1 MEAGMNLDSLTK
13 LVQEAMNKA
22 MTFLRHFDFFR
33 AEQVILELFRQAS
46 DWALGD
52 CMNQVFDCPF
62 FRQTLRDFGNRTGLE
77 LNGYNPITVELSN
90 GTAVDVRSPYFVRK
104 QTGGRRKRGP
114 KPAGSGRKGVHLAL
128 DLWGFFGKKSPTLA
142 FKGFRYAALSPS
154 YETACC
160 LLRDDDIVMSENWL
174 RQHLEPF
181 SDLTPQQRADMSC
194 AAGESF
200 EGKRVVVEVDGG
212 RYRERTPRKGRIPAD
227 LKRRGY
233 DSSWREPRLFTI
245 FTVTPNGEP
254 EKGVS
259 FHVDGSTGDMQ
270 DFLTLLEAYFRRLG
284 IAEAAEVLLVSD
296 GAPWIWDNVPKLLK
310 NVGLP
315 AGSLTELMDYTHA
328 KQNLLDTIDLC
339 TFPSEYQ
346 REEFIKDAKDLLFAG
361 DVGRLKSECIAHA
374 RRGCKRKVKAKFNKY
389 FRNNQHRFGYEQA
402 DGRWPLGS
410 GAVESS
416 IRRVLNMRV
425 KAPGS
430 HWYATS
436 AETIIFLRSKLLTG
450 RWNIFRSNWLQFR
463 RGHVLDFV
471 HEEYENVA

>member
-1 MEAGMNLDSLTK
+1 MEAGMNLDSLTE

-46 DWALGD
+46 DHALGD
-52 CMNQVFDCPF
+52 CMNRVFACPF
-62 FRQTLRDFGNRTGLE
+62 FRQTLRDFGSRSGLE

-90 GTAVDVRSPYFVRK
+90 GTAIGVKSPYFVQK
-104 QTGGRRKRGP
+104 HTAGRRKRGP
-114 KPAGSGRKGVHLAL
+114 KPAGSGRKGAHLAL
-128 DLWGFFGKKSPTLA
+128 GLWGFFGKKSPALA
-142 FKGFRYAALSPS
+142 FSVFRNAALCTS
-154 YETACC
+154 YETACD
-160 LLRDDDIVMSENWL
+160 LLRDDGIVMSENWL
-174 RQHLEPF
+174 RQHLTSFAP
-181 SDLTPQQRADMSC
+181 LTPQQRADMSC

-200 EGKRVVVEVDGG
+200 AGKRVVVEVDGG

-245 FTVTPNGEP
+245 FTVSPDGEP
-254 EKGVS
+254 EKAVP

-270 DFLTLLEAYFRRLG
+270 DFLKLLEAYFQRLE

-296 GAPWIWDNVPKLLK
+296 GAPWIWDHVPKLLK
-310 NVGLP
+310 SVGLP
-315 AGSLTELMDYTHA
+315 AERLTELMDYTHA
-328 KQNLLDTIDLC
+328 KQNLISTIDLC
-339 TFPSEYQ
+339 SFAFEYQ
-346 REEFIKDAKDLLFAG
+346 REQFIKDAKVLLFAG
-361 DVGRLKSECIAHA
+361 DVDSLKSECIARA
-374 RRGCKRKVKAKFNKY
+374 GRGCKRKVKAKFDNY
-389 FRNNQHRFGYEQA
+389 FHNNRNRFGYEQA
-402 DGRWPLGS
+402 DGHWPLGS

-430 HWYATS
+430 HWYATP

-450 RWNIFRSNWLQFR
+450 RWNTFRSNWLEFR
-463 RGHVLDFV
+463 REHILDSA